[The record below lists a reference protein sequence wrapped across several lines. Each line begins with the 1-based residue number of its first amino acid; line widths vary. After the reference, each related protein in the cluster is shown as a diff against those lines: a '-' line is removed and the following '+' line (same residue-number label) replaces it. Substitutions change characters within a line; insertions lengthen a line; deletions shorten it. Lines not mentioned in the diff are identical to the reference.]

1 MGPMAYEW
9 IDEYLLDKPGVSKD
23 LQADWNWVRYLLG
36 DKMFAAV
43 CLDKQDVPYYITCKL
58 LPQEGELLREQYED
72 IVPGYYMNKQ
82 HWNSIRPTGTVPD
95 ETVRHMLEESYRLV
109 LAGFSTKKQRELL
122 GEEV

>member
-43 CLDKQDVPYYITCKL
+43 CLDKQDVQAAAPR
-58 LPQEGELLREQYED
+58 G
-72 IVPGYYMNKQ
+72 GAAA
-82 HWNSIRPTGTVPD
+82 GTV
-95 ETVRHMLEESYRLV
+95 
-109 LAGFSTKKQRELL
+109 
-122 GEEV
+122 